1 MKMNAYAYEH
11 EDPVH
16 PFEDEDARP
25 ALSMRAML
33 THALG
38 LAGSA
43 VAMLM
48 VVAHALHATA

>member
-11 EDPVH
+11 EVPVH

-25 ALSMRAML
+25 ML
-33 THALG
+33 TLRATLSRALG

-43 VAMLM
+43 VATLL